1 MPLPTMVN
9 LGCSGLRAR
18 HFLNTG
24 LPRQIIHHF
33 RPISTGAAGVQST
46 DSQLIISSLGASFP
60 HRWLRDAC
68 QCANCVHPSTSQKL
82 HKTSDIP
89 ADVRPVPQGV
99 TFQEGGI
106 HINWA
111 DNHKSFYEHSFL
123 ERYSSAPRL
132 SSFHRDVQP
141 ISWNVSSISKLP
153 NLFMTYEAIKKPDHL
168 LSAITH
174 LTRYGLLFITGVP
187 NTEHVNE
194 TCELRKLA
202 NIFGELR
209 DTFYGELWDVK
220 NIRNSKNIAYT
231 NLDLG
236 MHMDLL
242 YFQHPPRYQIL
253 HCLRNRVVGG
263 TSRFVDGLRA
273 AETLRNTHSVDF
285 NILTATPVP
294 FHYIN
299 DGHHLHYEH
308 PTIELAPLPA
318 PKAGTPTTDACAPEI
333 KHINYSPPFQA
344 PLLLDS
350 TPPAFYDALGR
361 YAALL
366 DDPAN
371 VLAYTLRE
379 GDAVLFDNRRVLHA
393 RTSFTDDGLNTG
405 VDGETNRWL
414 KGCYLEADA
423 ILDRGRVLRTK
434 LDKGSL

>member
-1 MPLPTMVN
+1 MN
-9 LGCSGLRAR
+9 LRYCGLRAR
-18 HFLNTG
+18 YFLTPE
-24 LPRQIIHHF
+24 LSRQIIPSF
-33 RPISTGAAGVQST
+33 RRISTEARVQKT
-46 DSQLIISSLGASFP
+46 DSQLTVPALGASFP

-68 QCANCVHPSTSQKL
+68 QCAACVHPSTSQKL
-82 HKTSDIP
+82 HRTSDVP
-89 ADVRPVPQGV
+89 ADVRPVPHGV
-99 TFQEGGI
+99 TFQDGGI
-106 HINWA
+106 LVEWA

-132 SSFHRDVQP
+132 SSFHKDVQP
-141 ISWNVSSISKLP
+141 VSWDASSISQAP
-153 NLFMTYEAIKKPDHL
+153 DLFMTYEAIQKPAHL
-168 LSAITH
+168 LSAITQ
-174 LTRYGLLFITGVP
+174 LTRYGLLFLTGIP
-187 NTEHVNE
+187 NTEHANE
-194 TCELRKLA
+194 TCELRTLA

-209 DTFYGELWDVK
+209 ETFYGDLWDVK

-263 TSRFVDGLRA
+263 ASRFADGLHT
-273 AETLRNTHSVDF
+273 AETLRKSHPTDF
-285 NILTATPVP
+285 DILATTPVP
-294 FHYIN
+294 FHYVN

-308 PTIELAPLPA
+308 PTIEVASLPA
-318 PKAGTPTTDACAPEI
+318 AVGPTTEISVPSLPEI

-350 TPPAFYDALGR
+350 TPPAFYSALGR
-361 YAALL
+361 YADQL
-366 DDPAN
+366 DDPLN
-371 VLAYTLRE
+371 TLEYTLRE

-393 RTSFTDDGLNTG
+393 RTSFTDDESSA
-405 VDGETNRWL
+405 DAYAETNRWL

>member
-1 MPLPTMVN
+1 MNTTH
-9 LGCSGLRAR
+9 CGLRAYQ
-18 HFLNTG
+18 FLTAG
-24 LPRQIIHHF
+24 FSRQIISSF
-33 RPISTGAAGVQST
+33 RRLSTETRVQTT
-46 DSQLIISSLGASFP
+46 DSKLIVPALGASFP

-68 QCANCVHPSTSQKL
+68 QCTACVHPSTSQKL
-82 HKTSDIP
+82 HRTSDIA
-89 ADVRPVPQGV
+89 ADVRPVPHGV
-99 TFQEGGI
+99 TFQDSGI
-106 HINWA
+106 HVEWA

-123 ERYSSAPRL
+123 E
-132 SSFHRDVQP
+132 HVQP
-141 ISWNVSSISKLP
+141 LSWDVSTISQIPDLY
-153 NLFMTYEAIKKPDHL
+153 MTYEAIKKPARL
-168 LSAITH
+168 LSAITQ
-174 LTRYGLLFITGVP
+174 LTRYGLLLITGVP
-187 NTEHVNE
+187 NTEHENK

-209 DTFYGELWDVK
+209 ETFYGELWDVK
-220 NIRNSKNIAYT
+220 NVRNSKNIAYT

-273 AETLRNTHSVDF
+273 AETLRKTHPVDF
-285 NILTATPVP
+285 DTLATTPVP
-294 FHYIN
+294 FHYVN

-308 PTIELAPLPA
+308 PTIELASLPA
-318 PKAGTPTTDACAPEI
+318 AISTGSPTTDISAPSVPEV
-333 KHINYSPPFQA
+333 KHVNYSPPFQA

-350 TPPAFYDALGR
+350 TPPAFYSALGR

-366 DDPAN
+366 DDPLN
-371 VLAYTLRE
+371 ILEYTLRE

-393 RTSFTDDGLNTG
+393 RTSFTDDGSS
-405 VDGETNRWL
+405 VDAYGETNRWL

-434 LDKGSL
+434 LDKGF

>member
-1 MPLPTMVN
+1 MNLVN
-9 LGCSGLRAR
+9 CGLRV
-18 HFLNTG
+18 HQFLTPG
-24 LPRQIIHHF
+24 LTRQIIPSF
-33 RPISTGAAGVQST
+33 RHISTEARAQTT
-46 DSQLIISSLGASFP
+46 DSQLIVPALDASFP

-68 QCANCVHPSTSQKL
+68 QCAACVHPSTSQKL
-82 HKTSDIP
+82 RRTSDIP
-89 ADVRPVPQGV
+89 ADIRPVPHGV
-99 TFQEGGI
+99 TFQDSGI
-106 HINWA
+106 HVEWA

-132 SSFHRDVQP
+132 SSFHKDVRP
-141 ISWNVSSISKLP
+141 MSWDVSTISQVPDLY
-153 NLFMTYEAIKKPDHL
+153 MTYEAIKKPALL
-168 LSAITH
+168 LSAITQ
-174 LTRYGLLFITGVP
+174 LTRYGLLFLTGVP
-187 NTEHVNE
+187 NTEHTNE

-209 DTFYGELWDVK
+209 ETFYGELWDVK

-263 TSRFVDGLRA
+263 TSRFVDGLFA
-273 AETLRNTHSVDF
+273 AETLRKTHPVDF
-285 NILTATPVP
+285 DILATTPVP

-299 DGHHLHYEH
+299 DGHHLHHEH
-308 PTIELAPLPA
+308 PTIELASLPA
-318 PKAGTPTTDACAPEI
+318 ALNSDTSAPSMPEI

-350 TPPAFYDALGR
+350 TPPTFYGALGR

-366 DDPAN
+366 DEPLNILD
-371 VLAYTLRE
+371 YTLRE

-393 RTSFTDDGLNTG
+393 RTSFIDDGSG
-405 VDGETNRWL
+405 ADAYGETNRWL

>member
-1 MPLPTMVN
+1 MMN
-9 LGCSGLRAR
+9 LGYQCGLRA
-18 HFLNTG
+18 HQFLTPG
-24 LPRQIIHHF
+24 FSKQIIPLF
-33 RPISTGAAGVQST
+33 RRIYTEAGVQIT
-46 DSQLIISSLGASFP
+46 DSQLIVPALSASFP

-68 QCANCVHPSTSQKL
+68 QCTACVHPSTSQKL
-82 HKTSDIP
+82 RRTSDIP
-89 ADVRPVPQGV
+89 ADVRPVPHGV
-99 TFQEGGI
+99 TVQDSGI
-106 HINWA
+106 HVEWA

-123 ERYSSAPRL
+123 ERYSSAQRL
-132 SSFHRDVQP
+132 SSFHKDVQP
-141 ISWNVSSISKLP
+141 ISWNVSTISQAPDLYV
-153 NLFMTYEAIKKPDHL
+153 TYEAIKKPSQL
-168 LSAITH
+168 LSAITQ
-174 LTRYGLLFITGVP
+174 LTRYGLLFLTGVP
-187 NTEHVNE
+187 NTEHTNK

-209 DTFYGELWDVK
+209 ETFYGELWDVK

-253 HCLRNRVVGG
+253 HCLRNRVIGG

-273 AETLRNTHSVDF
+273 AEILRNTHSADF
-285 NILTATPVP
+285 DTLATTPVP
-294 FHYIN
+294 FHYVN

-308 PTIELAPLPA
+308 PTIELTSLHAA
-318 PKAGTPTTDACAPEI
+318 IGAGSPTTGISAPSVLEI

-350 TPPAFYDALGR
+350 TPPSFYGALGR

-366 DDPAN
+366 DDPMN
-371 VLAYTLRE
+371 ILDYTLRE

-393 RTSFTDDGLNTG
+393 RTSFTDDGSG
-405 VDGETNRWL
+405 ADAYGETNRWL

-434 LDKGSL
+434 LEPL

>member
-1 MPLPTMVN
+1 MHK
-9 LGCSGLRAR
+9 GYQCGLRA
-18 HFLNTG
+18 HQFLTSG
-24 LPRQIIHHF
+24 LSRQIIPSF
-33 RPISTGAAGVQST
+33 RRTYTEAKAQTT
-46 DSQLIISSLGASFP
+46 DSKLIVPALGASFP

-68 QCANCVHPSTSQKL
+68 QCAACVHPSTSQKL
-82 HKTSDIP
+82 HRTSDIP
-89 ADVRPVPQGV
+89 ADICPIPYGV
-99 TFQEGGI
+99 TFQDSGI
-106 HINWA
+106 HVEWV

-123 ERYSSAPRL
+123 ERYSSSPRL
-132 SSFHRDVQP
+132 SSFHKDMQP
-141 ISWNVSSISKLP
+141 ISWNVSTISQVPDLY
-153 NLFMTYEAIKKPDHL
+153 MSYEAINKPSQL
-168 LSAITH
+168 LSAITQ
-174 LTRYGLLFITGVP
+174 LTRYGLLFVTGVP
-187 NTEHVNE
+187 NTEHTNK

-202 NIFGELR
+202 NMFGELR
-209 DTFYGELWDVK
+209 ETFYGELWDVK

-242 YFQHPPRYQIL
+242 YFEHPPRYQIL

-263 TSRFVDGLRA
+263 ASRFVDGLRA
-273 AETLRNTHSVDF
+273 AETLRKTHPEDF
-285 NILTATPVP
+285 DTLATTPVP

-308 PTIELAPLPA
+308 STIELASPA
-318 PKAGTPTTDACAPEI
+318 IRTDSPTMPEI

-350 TPPAFYDALGR
+350 TPPAFYDALGC

-366 DDPAN
+366 DDPLN
-371 VLAYTLRE
+371 MLEYTLRE

-393 RTSFTDDGLNTG
+393 RTSFTDDGSG
-405 VDGETNRWL
+405 ADAYGETTRWL

-434 LDKGSL
+434 LEKESL

>member
-1 MPLPTMVN
+1 MN
-9 LGCSGLRAR
+9 LRFCGLRAHR
-18 HFLNTG
+18 FLTSG
-24 LPRQIIHHF
+24 LSRQIISPF
-33 RPISTGAAGVQST
+33 RRISTETRVQTS
-46 DSQLIISSLGASFP
+46 DSQLTVPALGASFP

-68 QCANCVHPSTSQKL
+68 QCAACVHPSTSQKL
-82 HKTSDIP
+82 HRTSDIP
-89 ADVRPVPQGV
+89 ADVRPVPHGV

-106 HINWA
+106 HIEWA
-111 DNHKSFYEHSFL
+111 DSHKSFYEHSFL
-123 ERYSSAPRL
+123 EQYSSAPRL
-132 SSFHRDVQP
+132 SSFHKDVQP
-141 ISWNVSSISKLP
+141 ISWDVSSVSKAP
-153 NLFMTYEAIKKPDHL
+153 DLFMTYEAIKKPARL
-168 LSAITH
+168 LSAITQ
-174 LTRYGLLFITGVP
+174 LTRYGILFLTGVP
-187 NTEHVNE
+187 NTEHADE

-202 NIFGELR
+202 NIFGQVRE
-209 DTFYGELWDVK
+209 TFYGELWDVK
-220 NIRNSKNIAYT
+220 NIHNSKNIAYT

-242 YFQHPPRYQIL
+242 YYQHPPRYQIL

-273 AETLRNTHSVDF
+273 AETLRKTHPVDF
-285 NILTATPVP
+285 DTLATTPVP

-308 PTIELAPLPA
+308 PTIELAPLPTA
-318 PKAGTPTTDACAPEI
+318 IDQTTDISAPRVPEI

-350 TPPAFYDALGR
+350 TPPSFYSALGR
-361 YAALL
+361 YAAQL
-366 DDPAN
+366 DDPLN
-371 VLAYTLRE
+371 ILEYTLHE

-393 RTSFTDDGLNTG
+393 RTSFTDDDSSAGA
-405 VDGETNRWL
+405 DAETNRWL

>member
-1 MPLPTMVN
+1 MN
-9 LGCSGLRAR
+9 LGYRCGLRA
-18 HFLNTG
+18 HQFLTPG
-24 LPRQIIHHF
+24 LSRQIIPSF
-33 RPISTGAAGVQST
+33 RRISTEARVQTT
-46 DSQLIISSLGASFP
+46 DSQLIVPALGASFP

-68 QCANCVHPSTSQKL
+68 RCAACVHPSTSQKL
-82 HKTSDIP
+82 FRTSDIP
-89 ADVRPVPQGV
+89 ADVRPIPHGV
-99 TFQEGGI
+99 TFQDSGI
-106 HINWA
+106 HVEWA

-123 ERYSSAPRL
+123 ERYSSAQRL
-132 SSFHRDVQP
+132 SSFHKDVQP
-141 ISWNVSSISKLP
+141 ISWDVSTISQVPDLY
-153 NLFMTYEAIKKPDHL
+153 MTYEAIKKPSQL
-168 LSAITH
+168 VSAITQ
-174 LTRYGLLFITGVP
+174 LTRYGLLFLTGVP
-187 NTEHVNE
+187 NTEHTNE

-209 DTFYGELWDVK
+209 ETFYGELWDVK
-220 NIRNSKNIAYT
+220 NIRDSKNIAYT

-273 AETLRNTHSVDF
+273 AEKLRKTHPVDF
-285 NILTATPVP
+285 DTLATTPVP
-294 FHYIN
+294 FHYVN

-308 PTIELAPLPA
+308 PTIELASLPA
-318 PKAGTPTTDACAPEI
+318 SRDTGSPTTGISAPSVPEI

-350 TPPAFYDALGR
+350 TSATFYGALGR

-366 DDPAN
+366 DDPVN
-371 VLAYTLRE
+371 ILDYTLRE

-393 RTSFTDDGLNTG
+393 RTSFTDDGSG
-405 VDGETNRWL
+405 ADAYGETNRWL

-423 ILDRGRVLRTK
+423 ILDRGRVLGAK
-434 LDKGSL
+434 LDKDSL